1 MSPALDWA
9 VSGIG
14 LLVVALTLRDIFHTL
29 WHPSGIGAL
38 SRAVLL
44 LAWRARTRVLPAG
57 SRDLAGPLG
66 LVAVVVSWTGLVV
79 AGFVLVYW
87 PHVPE
92 GFTYGSSLT
101 PGRSADV
108 SEALYLSMVT
118 VATLGYGDIQ
128 PATVALRVLAPV
140 QALVGFVLLTAAI
153 SWVLQVYPALGRRR
167 AFARRL
173 SSMRAHGTVESVRTA
188 HAAVATRM
196 LDSVTEGVAQ
206 LESDLL
212 QYAESYYFSEQEHDL
227 ALAATLPY
235 TLDLV
240 EAGRQSASK
249 DVRSA
254 AEVLAETVRALARH
268 LDSQYL
274 HRGGT
279 VEQVMAAF
287 AADHGHASGG
297 AA

>member
-9 VSGIG
+9 VSGVG

-29 WHPSGIGAL
+29 WHPSGIGTL
-38 SRAVLL
+38 STAVLVL
-44 LAWRARTRVLPAG
+44 TWRARTRVLPAG

-101 PGRSADV
+101 PGRSADLT
-108 SEALYLSMVT
+108 EALYLSMVT

-128 PATVALRVLAPV
+128 PATAALRVLAPV

-173 SSMRAHGTVESVRTA
+173 SSMRVHGAAESVRTA

-206 LESDLL
+206 VESDLL
-212 QYAESYYFSEQEHDL
+212 QYAESYYFSEQDPAL
-227 ALAATLPY
+227 ALPATLPY
-235 TLDLV
+235 TLELV

-254 AEVLAETVRALARH
+254 AEVLAETVRALAER

-274 HRGGT
+274 HRGGN
-279 VEQVMAAF
+279 VEQVLAAF
-287 AADHGHASGG
+287 AADHAHARGD
-297 AA
+297 AP